1 MLAMASAQATKNQCP
16 SEAVTS
22 NNREANTVIKTL
34 THLPHPVENAAAL
47 AGHFTDL
54 APPLN
59 DRQAHLEA
67 SRCLYCYDAP
77 CVNACPSDIDIP
89 SFIRNIHQDNV
100 QGAAQKILSANI
112 LGGSCARV
120 CPTEILCQ
128 QACVRNNDHE
138 CAPVLIGLLQRYAV
152 DNAHFSEHPFPRAAA
167 TGKRIAVV
175 GAGPAGLSCAHRSA
189 MHGHDVVIFEAREK
203 AGGLNEYGIAKYK
216 LVDDYAQK
224 ELDFLLQIG
233 GIEIRHGQKLG
244 ENLTLS
250 DLHQQFD
257 AVFLG
262 LGLNASKQLGLNHED
277 APGLLAATEYIREL
291 RQADDLTQLPLA
303 DHCIVLGAGNTA
315 IDMAVQMARLGA
327 HDVNLVYRRGVED
340 MGATHHEQDI
350 AKANQVRLLTWA
362 QPEEVLLDAQGHVR
376 GMRFARTQLVEGRL
390 QTTGETFELVADAI
404 FKAIGQAFDS
414 SALSDPLARELKRQG
429 DRIAVDEQLRTSIPG
444 VYAGGD
450 CTSLDQDLTVQAV
463 QHGKLAAEAI
473 NAQLMLNVEAA

>member
-1 MLAMASAQATKNQCP
+1 MPVRGKP
-16 SEAVTS
+16 S
-22 NNREANTVIKTL
+22 NNREAKTVINSL
-34 THLPHPVENAAAL
+34 SHLPHPLEDGATL
-47 AGHFTDL
+47 AGHFSDL
-54 APPLN
+54 APPLTA
-59 DRQAHLEA
+59 RQAEVEA

-77 CVNACPSDIDIP
+77 CVNACPSEIDIP

-128 QACVRNNDHE
+128 HACVRNNAEE
-138 CAPVLIGLLQRYAV
+138 CAPVLIGLLQRYAI
-152 DNAHFSEHPFPRAAA
+152 DNAHFREHPFQRAAA

-216 LVDDYAQK
+216 LVDDFAQH

-233 GIEIRHGQKLG
+233 GIEIRHGHKLG
-244 ENLTLS
+244 DNLSLS

-262 LGLNASKQLGLNHED
+262 LGLAASKQLGLPHED
-277 APGLLAATEYIREL
+277 APGLLAATDYIREL
-291 RQADDLTQLPLA
+291 RQTDDLSQLPLA
-303 DHCIVLGAGNTA
+303 EHCIVLGAGNTA

-327 HDVNLVYRRGVED
+327 RDVNLVYRRGVPD
-340 MGATHHEQDI
+340 MGATDHEQDI

-362 QPEEVLLDAQGHVR
+362 QPEQVLLDDQGLVR
-376 GMRFARTQLVEGRL
+376 GMRFARTRMDEGRL
-390 QTTGETFELVADAI
+390 VTTGETFELAADAI
-404 FKAIGQAFDS
+404 FKAIGQSFDEH
-414 SALSDPLARELKRQG
+414 ALSDPLASQLQRQG
-429 DRIAVDEQLRTSIPG
+429 GRIQVDEQMQTSIPG

-450 CTSLDQDLTVQAV
+450 CTSLDEDLTVQAV
-463 QHGKLAAEAI
+463 QHGKLAAQAMH
-473 NAQLMLNVEAA
+473 ARLMLNVEAA

>member
-1 MLAMASAQATKNQCP
+1 M
-16 SEAVTS
+16 
-22 NNREANTVIKTL
+22 
-34 THLPHPVENAAAL
+34 
-47 AGHFTDL
+47 
-54 APPLN
+54 
-59 DRQAHLEA
+59 
-67 SRCLYCYDAP
+67 
-77 CVNACPSDIDIP
+77 
-89 SFIRNIHQDNV
+89 
-100 QGAAQKILSANI
+100 
-112 LGGSCARV
+112 
-120 CPTEILCQ
+120 
-128 QACVRNNDHE
+128 
-138 CAPVLIGLLQRYAV
+138 LIGLLQRYAV

-224 ELDFLLQIG
+224 ELEFLLQIG

-244 ENLTLS
+244 ENLSLTE
-250 DLHQQFD
+250 LHQQFD

-262 LGLNASKQLGLNHED
+262 LGLAASKQLGLAHEN
-277 APGLLAATEYIREL
+277 APGLLAATDYIREL

-303 DHCIVLGAGNTA
+303 DRCIVLGAGNTA

-327 HDVNLVYRRGVED
+327 RDVNLVYRRGAED

-350 AKANQVRLLTWA
+350 AKANQVRLMTWA
-362 QPEEVLLDAQGHVR
+362 QPEEVLLDANGRVR
-376 GMRFARTQLVEGRL
+376 GMRFARTHLVEGRL
-390 QTTGETFELVADAI
+390 QTTGETFELAADAI

-414 SALSDPLARELKRQG
+414 SALADPLARELKRQG
-429 DRIAVDEQLRTSIPG
+429 DRIEVDEHLRTSVPG

-473 NAQLMLNVEAA
+473 NAHLMLNVEAA

>member
-1 MLAMASAQATKNQCP
+1 
-16 SEAVTS
+16 
-22 NNREANTVIKTL
+22 
-34 THLPHPVENAAAL
+34 
-47 AGHFTDL
+47 
-54 APPLN
+54 
-59 DRQAHLEA
+59 
-67 SRCLYCYDAP
+67 
-77 CVNACPSDIDIP
+77 
-89 SFIRNIHQDNV
+89 
-100 QGAAQKILSANI
+100 
-112 LGGSCARV
+112 
-120 CPTEILCQ
+120 
-128 QACVRNNDHE
+128 VRNNAHE

-152 DNAHFSEHPFPRAAA
+152 DNAHFPEHPFARSAA

-224 ELDFLLQIG
+224 ELDFLLDIG
-233 GIEIRHGQKLG
+233 GIEIRHGYKLG
-244 ENLTLS
+244 DNLSLS

-262 LGLNASKQLGLNHED
+262 IGLAASKQLGLPHED
-277 APGLLAATEYIREL
+277 APGLVAATDYIREL
-291 RQADDLTQLPLA
+291 RQADDLSQLPLA
-303 DHCIVLGAGNTA
+303 NRCIVLGAGNTA

-327 HDVNLVYRRGVED
+327 RDVNLVYRRGFDD

-362 QPEEVLLDAQGHVR
+362 QPEEVLLDDQGQVR
-376 GMRFARTQLVEGRL
+376 GMRFARTHLVEGRL
-390 QTTGETFELVADAI
+390 QTTGETFELAADGI

-414 SALSDPLARELKRQG
+414 RALADPLARELQRQG
-429 DRIAVDEQLRTSIPG
+429 DRILVDEQLRTSIPG

-463 QHGKLAAEAI
+463 QHGKLAAEAM